1 MLHWVLRN
9 MLAPV
14 WMNFEPIGVKYY
26 QHVYQLVHGLTLSRD
41 SHVDSAEDSESDS
54 SEGEEEQV
62 NPRLLDPMQWK
73 VMYML

>member
-1 MLHWVLRN
+1 
-9 MLAPV
+9 
-14 WMNFEPIGVKYY
+14 MNFEPIGAKYY

-62 NPRLLDPMQWK
+62 DPHLLDPIQWK
-73 VMYML
+73 VIYML